1 VFARVIASQAAVP
14 GREERRRRLEGLDE
28 PRYAALDDA
37 GVGRLIHL
45 GHFVT

>member
-28 PRYAALDDA
+28 PRYAAR
-37 GVGRLIHL
+37 VGRLIHL